1 MGYNKPATVEE
12 LQKRLE
18 ESDELLARLWE
29 VIRDDLDIIDKEG
42 NFVEN
47 VVDLFPDNPVFND
60 MYLYLNNNGLI
71 SASGARL

>member
-18 ESDELLARLWE
+18 ESDELLVRLWE
-29 VIRDDLDIIDKEG
+29 TIRRDLDDSNTLETAESIMEI
-42 NFVEN
+42 
-47 VVDLFPDNPVFND
+47 FPDDPVFND

>member
-29 VIRDDLDIIDKEG
+29 VIRQDLDGSD
-42 NFVEN
+42 FLEN
-47 VVDLFPDNPVFND
+47 AESIVDIFPDNPVFND

>member
-29 VIRDDLDIIDKEG
+29 VIRQDLDGSD
-42 NFVEN
+42 FLEN
-47 VVDLFPDNPVFND
+47 AESIMEIFPDDPVFND